1 MAADDKLL
9 MDMYRSML
17 RIRRFE
23 EQVWAVYTAG
33 LMDGLAHLYIG
44 EEAVAVGV
52 CSALATDDYITST
65 HRGHGH
71 LVAKGGKLD
80 QMMAEV
86 MGKATGYCRGKGG
99 SMHIADLSLGILG
112 ANGIVGGGFGIA
124 TGAGLSIKFQ
134 KTKQVTV
141 CFFGDGAANQGIF
154 FEVMNYAAIW
164 TLPVIYICEN
174 NQYGEYTPVE
184 TVTAG
189 ECIADRAKPFGIPA
203 VVVDGNDV
211 VAVYEATTEAVGR
224 ARAGQGPSLIECDTY
239 RHPGH
244 HVGDP
249 GTFYRTKDEIEAWKR
264 KDPIERHKQNLI
276 DQGKATESELNA
288 IEQAVDKELSEAV
301 ESAKAAPYPDVQE
314 VREHVYA

>member
-1 MAADDKLL
+1 MAGEAKLQ
-9 MDMYRSML
+9 MQMYRKML

-23 EQVWAVYTAG
+23 QRVWEIYTAG

-52 CSALATDDYITST
+52 CSALEDQDYITST

-71 LVAKGGKLD
+71 CVAKGGRLD

-86 MGKATGYCRGKGG
+86 MGKVSGYCRGKGG

-124 TGAGLSIKFQ
+124 TGAALSSKLRRSG
-134 KTKQVTV
+134 QVTA

-174 NQYGEYTPVE
+174 NQYGEYTPVAS
-184 TVTAG
+184 VTAG
-189 ECIADRAKPFGIPA
+189 RCIADRAKPFGIPA

-211 VAVYEATTEAVGR
+211 LAVHDAAADAVGR
-224 ARAGQGPSLIECDTY
+224 ARAGDGPTLIECATY
-239 RHPGH
+239 RQPGH

-249 GTFYRTKDEIEAWKR
+249 GTSYRTKEEVEVWKG
-264 KDPIERHKQNLI
+264 KDPIERLRRSLLEDGRASQ
-276 DQGKATESELNA
+276 EELDA
-288 IEQAVDKELSEAV
+288 VGQKVARELDDAVTFAEQ
-301 ESAKAAPYPDVQE
+301 APYPDVKE
-314 VREHVYA
+314 VRENVYA

>member
-1 MAADDKLL
+1 MAADDKPL
-9 MDMYRSML
+9 MDMFRSML

-33 LMDGLAHLYIG
+33 LMDGVAHLYIG

-99 SMHIADLSLGILG
+99 SMHIADMSLGILG

-134 KTKQVTV
+134 KSKQVSI

-164 TLPVIYICEN
+164 TLPVVYICEN
-174 NQYGEYTPVE
+174 NHYGEYTPVE
-184 TVTAG
+184 RVTAG
-189 ECIADRAKPFGIPA
+189 QCIADRAKPFGIPA
-203 VVVDGNDV
+203 TVVDGNDV
-211 VAVYEATTEAVGR
+211 LAVHEATIEAVER
-224 ARAGQGPSLIECDTY
+224 ARSGQGPSLIECDTY

-249 GTFYRTKDEIEAWKR
+249 GTFYRAKEEIEEWKN
-264 KDPIERHKQNLI
+264 KDPIERLKQSLI
-276 DQGKATESELNA
+276 EQDKATEAELNA
-288 IEQAVDKELSEAV
+288 VEQDVDRELAEAV
-301 ESAKAAPYPDVQE
+301 ESAKAAPYPDVEE